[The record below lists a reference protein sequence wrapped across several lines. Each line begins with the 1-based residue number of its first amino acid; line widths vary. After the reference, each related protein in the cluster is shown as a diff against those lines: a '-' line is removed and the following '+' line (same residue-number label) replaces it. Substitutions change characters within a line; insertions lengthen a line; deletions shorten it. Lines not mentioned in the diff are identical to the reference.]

1 MIRYTLTY
9 GTLVKVLD
17 YAPEGWDDYIMKF
30 ERNETYHGIFREV
43 SANMRFV
50 GDGAVICKAAY
61 FNGGVEAK
69 VVLKIESWNK
79 LSLTW
84 EVLLA
89 AGEVDFS
96 AAVATKDYFDAPII
110 DGGLSASFKARNETK
125 YTLEA
130 RIDTVLRYLGVRL
143 YAATAPWTKP
153 SYTTP
158 NVYYLDSNHSVPIA
172 KGTATGAILDSFTMD
187 TIPETNPGG
196 FFYELPFLTAHR
208 YLKVDVTTLATQ
220 LSMTT
225 YLPEAYYHGGTLLDT
240 WTFYLYLYHL
250 DSAGNVKQTYVLKT
264 MSVIPTQK
272 VGSFYT
278 NTVSSSLA
286 SAVTTVDME
295 ADESLKL
302 NWRWATA
309 DNDQL
314 VYGHAVLSETAMSVS
329 AAIQSVLP
337 QIDIPTYTAKELFTE
352 LADRMYN
359 GCPVKSD
366 FLDNLGTDE
375 IPLFTS
381 GDAIRLISPFN
392 MKVSFNDFFNCLNS
406 LYGIGVGVEVIG
418 GVETLVLEERAYFY
432 DSTQSYSLGVADG
445 ISISTASELLYNK
458 LTIGYPNQEYEQ
470 ENGRD
475 EFNAGQTW
483 SIPYIKVIEAATQLS
498 PIRADMYGIDNLR
511 IQYNG
516 DTDTDT
522 KDDNDLFVI
531 DSEFVETIAG
541 VDYYK
546 CSRDKVTYI
555 DGLANPDTAFNVN
568 YSPKR
573 CLLRRKSELAG
584 VCWGLAGNLELESF
598 DKNVALESTIDGVLV
613 NEDIDIA
620 ISSLGTPL
628 FKPFYFEFDV
638 PQTAQM
644 WSVLA
649 AIGRRAASFTYNG
662 VTYYGFIMESGIN
675 ADHRITMSV
684 RLLCAPQTDLTKLA
698 EI

>member
-17 YAPEGWDDYIMKF
+17 DAPEGWDNHIVKF
-30 ERNETYHGIFREV
+30 VRNETYHGIFREV

-50 GDGAVICKAAY
+50 GDGAVICKSAY

-84 EVLLA
+84 ETLLA

-96 AAVATKDYFDAPII
+96 AAVATKDYFEAPVI
-110 DGGLSASFKARNETK
+110 DGGLSASFKARSETK

-143 YAATAPWTKP
+143 QAATAPWTKT
-153 SYTTP
+153 SYQTP
-158 NVYYLDSNHSVPIA
+158 DVDYLNANHSIPIVA
-172 KGTATGAILDSFTMD
+172 GTPTDATQGAFTMH
-187 TIPETNPGG
+187 TIPETAPGHA
-196 FFYELPFLTAHR
+196 FYELPFLTADR
-208 YLKVDVTTLATQ
+208 AMIADLSFTATDIQ
-220 LSMTT
+220 MTT
-225 YLPEAYYHGGTLLDT
+225 YLLASEYNGGTALDT
-240 WTFYLYLYHL
+240 WTFTLYLYHL
-250 DSAGNVKQTYVLKT
+250 DSVGATKALYTLKT
-264 MSVIPTQK
+264 FSIIPTHLDSGFYVNS
-272 VGSFYT
+272 VGGSMNET
-278 NTVSSSLA
+278 QQVI
-286 SAVTTVDME
+286 M
-295 ADESLKL
+295 ADGDELKF
-302 NWRWATA
+302 NWRWSTA
-309 DNDQL
+309 DPDQ
-314 VYGHAVLSETAMSVS
+314 YSTGHAVLSETGMNVTAT
-329 AAIQSVLP
+329 IQAVLP

-366 FLDNLGTDE
+366 FLDGLDTDE

-406 LYGIGVGVEVIG
+406 LYGVGVGVEVIG
-418 GVETLVLEERAYFY
+418 GVETLVLEERTYFY
-432 DSTQSYSLGVADG
+432 DSTQTYSLGVADG

-470 ENGRD
+470 LNGRD

-483 SIPYIKVIEAATQLS
+483 SIPYIKVIEAATQQS

-516 DTDTDT
+516 NTDTDT

-555 DGLANPDTAFNVN
+555 DGLVNSDTAFNIN

-584 VCWGLAGNLELESF
+584 VCWGLSGNLELESF

-613 NEDIDIA
+613 NEDTDIS

-644 WSVLA
+644 WSILA
-649 AIGRRAASFTYNG
+649 AIGRQAASFTYNG
-662 VTYYGFIMESGIN
+662 VTYYGFIMEAGIN